1 MTAARTVARSEYLY
15 WAKTAAAARFNLAT
29 SGIAGVPATELPF
42 DAGVGELSPAGSY
55 GYAPLLRRLAAR
67 YGVPTDCVVTATGA
81 SMANYLAMGA
91 LLGPGDEVLIELPA
105 YEPLVAVA
113 RYLGASI
120 RRLQRSF
127 ENGFQIRPAELE
139 RAITEN
145 TRLIVLTNLHNP
157 SSVLLGEP
165 ALREVSDIAKRA
177 GSRVLV
183 NEAYLDM
190 RFGSPPSSASQL
202 GEPFLITSSLT
213 KAYGLSGLRCG
224 WIVSTPELSE
234 RMWRLNDLFGQIPAH
249 LTERMSAL
257 AFDHLDELA
266 RRAQAILN
274 RNRPL
279 LDRFLDSRRDLQ
291 AVRSPAGTLAFPRLA
306 QGDADAFCRYLR
318 ERYETSVVPGRF
330 FEMPQHFR
338 IGIGGDTDAVR
349 GGLERLGAALDT
361 FGR

>member
-1 MTAARTVARSEYLY
+1 
-15 WAKTAAAARFNLAT
+15 
-29 SGIAGVPATELPF
+29 
-42 DAGVGELSPAGSY
+42 
-55 GYAPLLRRLAAR
+55 
-67 YGVPTDCVVTATGA
+67 
-81 SMANYLAMGA
+81 MGA

-105 YEPLVAVA
+105 YEPFLAVA

-127 ENGFQIRPAELE
+127 ENDFQIRPAELE
-139 RAITEN
+139 RAITKN

-157 SSVLLGEP
+157 SGVFLGEQ
-165 ALREVSDIAKRA
+165 ALLEVSDIAKRA

-190 RFGSPPSSASQL
+190 RFGSPPSSASHL

-234 RMWRLNDLFGQIPAH
+234 RMWRLNDLFGQIPVH

-257 AFDHLDELA
+257 GFDHLDELA

-279 LDRFLDSRRDLQ
+279 LDRFLDSRQDLQ
-291 AVRSPAGTLAFPRLA
+291 AVRSPAGTLAFPRLT

-330 FEMPQHFR
+330 FDMPRHFR
-338 IGIGGDTDAVR
+338 IGI

-361 FGR
+361 SGR